1 MIESAAIQ
9 SEQYN
14 PKIQTLDG
22 APDFAY
28 LVADRV
34 TNPYQDMDCII
45 LIVGR
50 KRSGKSTTAV
60 ALAEEISVDI
70 AAIKG
75 NSNPKDFFDVKE
87 NVISVSRMGGLDLF
101 TSHRATRNN
110 QVFVFDDAK
119 INLGAKKFNS
129 AENQLQS
136 DIATICGPFKHVL
149 IYTMVFRKTL
159 DKDSRELADFI
170 IQIQGSDPFT
180 KQTRGK
186 IFYYET
192 NDNGDEYKKHLRWT
206 DPTTGIVYRIK
217 EWIGTL
223 PSEEILRTY
232 NNMRRN
238 GSVRLIEEARAQVDE
253 IRKRRAEVKLR
264 PSDLREIWVTE
275 NKEKVKQMRAG
286 GMSIRAIS
294 RDLNKPVSTIEKCLT
309 KVV

>member
-1 MIESAAIQ
+1 MSGAATV
-9 SEQYN
+9 SVKPVYT
-14 PKIQTLDG
+14 KIQPLDG

-50 KRSGKSTTAV
+50 KRSGKSTQAV
-60 ALAEEISVDI
+60 ALAEEISEDI

-75 NSNPKDFFDVKE
+75 DSDPKNYFDVKE
-87 NVISVSRMGGLDLF
+87 NVISVSKMGGLDLL

-129 AENQLQS
+129 AENQLQT

-170 IQIQGSDPFT
+170 IQITGSDPYT

-186 IFYYET
+186 LYYYET
-192 NDNGDEYKKHLRWT
+192 NDNGDEYKKYLRWK
-206 DPTTGIVYRIK
+206 DPRTGIVYRLK

-223 PSEEILRTY
+223 PSEQARRDY
-232 NNMRRN
+232 DNMRRN
-238 GSVRLIEEARAQVDE
+238 GSVRLIEEARAQVEE
-253 IRKRRAEVKLR
+253 IRKRRTEVKLR
-264 PSDLREIWVTE
+264 PSDLREIWVGH
-275 NKEKVKQMRAG
+275 NREKVKQMRSG
-286 GMSIRAIS
+286 GMSIRAIA
-294 RDLNKPVSTIEKCLT
+294 RELNKPTSTIEKCLT
-309 KVV
+309 KEV